1 MTAPAIPPINGD
13 TGKGRLLE
21 MDAPILAK
29 DADAPTPE
37 DSLPVTC

>member
-37 DSLPVTC
+37 DSLLVIC